1 MQILIDREKSLKN
14 SPPSYPDGITQTKRL
29 NISLDRLIEDKQI
42 RVLKLNLDNTE
53 DIRTSFKVNGW
64 LYDKPV
70 PVVVETDKGKY
81 RLLCGYNRVQ
91 ALRDLDMSSIIV
103 DVVEGS
109 PRRILEY
116 SFISNHILAPEA
128 GNTIA
133 DLVNGVKIAVNTKV
147 IENTDKDVKA
157 FINVTAADKLPK
169 IKDKIFNDFRAD
181 VRKEGDTIKP
191 YHKHSIKQVA
201 EDVLNI
207 QYAGDANTAI
217 TNHLGYVTH
226 NGLNKT
232 IMLNSII
239 GLRKSLGKVKKVMI
253 YGYID
258 KPKAVSLESDRK
270 KFLVKMEEDKESWI
284 AHYAYMLGKTTKQIE
299 KDLVWPFEFGGFLP
313 QDETPDPKNEGK
325 PKESTLVD
333 VKGDIFK

>member
-14 SPPSYPDGITQTKRL
+14 SPPSYPDGINQTKRL
-29 NISLDRLIEDKQI
+29 NINLDRLIEDKQI

-53 DIRTSFKVNGW
+53 DIRTSLKVNGW

-70 PVVVETDKGKY
+70 PVVVETDKSKY

-91 ALRDLDMSSIIV
+91 ALKDLDMSSVIV

-116 SFISNHILAPEA
+116 SFISNHIAPET

-169 IKDKIFNDFRAD
+169 TKDKIFNDFRED

-191 YHKHSIKQVA
+191 YNIPMIKKVA

-207 QYAGDANTAI
+207 QYAGSGNKTIKD
-217 TNHLGYVTH
+217 HLGYVTH

-239 GLRKSLGKVKKVMI
+239 GLRKSLGKIKKVMI
-253 YGYID
+253 YGYVD
-258 KPKAVSLESDRK
+258 KPKAVSLTSDRQDFLETLDKDK
-270 KFLVKMEEDKESWI
+270 KSWI
-284 AHYAYMLGKTTKQIE
+284 AHYAYMLGKTAKQIE
-299 KDLVWPFEFGGFLP
+299 KDLIWPFEFGGFLP

>member
-133 DLVNGVKIAVNTKV
+133 DLVNGVKIAVNT
-147 IENTDKDVKA
+147 
-157 FINVTAADKLPK
+157 
-169 IKDKIFNDFRAD
+169 
-181 VRKEGDTIKP
+181 
-191 YHKHSIKQVA
+191 
-201 EDVLNI
+201 
-207 QYAGDANTAI
+207 
-217 TNHLGYVTH
+217 
-226 NGLNKT
+226 
-232 IMLNSII
+232 
-239 GLRKSLGKVKKVMI
+239 
-253 YGYID
+253 
-258 KPKAVSLESDRK
+258 
-270 KFLVKMEEDKESWI
+270 
-284 AHYAYMLGKTTKQIE
+284 
-299 KDLVWPFEFGGFLP
+299 
-313 QDETPDPKNEGK
+313 
-325 PKESTLVD
+325 
-333 VKGDIFK
+333 